1 MTYHNDR
8 RDALKL
14 GAVLPVSLGLGAL
27 FSGEAQAFEKNAF
40 EAKTW
45 TDALKALGINA
56 PVESKDVVLNCPDIA
71 ENGAVVPIAA
81 SCALPGVKKII
92 FFVEKNPSPLVAIF
106 NVSDDI
112 LANFSTRTKMSQTSD
127 VMAVVVMQDSKAWVS
142 RKEIKVTLGG
152 CGG

>member
-1 MTYHNDR
+1 
-8 RDALKL
+8 
-14 GAVLPVSLGLGAL
+14 
-27 FSGEAQAFEKNAF
+27 
-40 EAKTW
+40 
-45 TDALKALGINA
+45 LKALGVSA
-56 PVESKDVVLNCPDIA
+56 PMDSKELVLNCPDIA

-81 SCALPGVKKII
+81 SCATPGVKKIL

-106 NVSDDI
+106 NVSEDI

-127 VMAVVVMQDSKAWVS
+127 VMALALMQDGRALMS

>member
-1 MTYHNDR
+1 MTQR
-8 RDALKL
+8 RDALKW
-14 GAVLPVSLGLGAL
+14 GAALPTALGLSAFTAQEAL
-27 FSGEAQAFEKNAF
+27 AFEKSAF

-45 TDALKALGINA
+45 TDAMKALGMSMPI
-56 PVESKDVVLNCPDIA
+56 ESKDLVLNCPDIA

-81 SCALPGVKKII
+81 SCALLGVKKIL

-106 NVSDDI
+106 NVGDDI

-127 VMAVVVMQDSKAWVS
+127 VMALALMQDGRSLVS

>member
-1 MTYHNDR
+1 MTQR
-8 RDALKL
+8 RDALKW
-14 GAVLPVSLGLGAL
+14 GAALPAALGLNAL
-27 FSGEAQAFEKNAF
+27 TVQEALAFEKSAF

-45 TDALKALGINA
+45 TEALKALGLNA
-56 PVESKDVVLNCPDIA
+56 PQERKDLVLNCPDIA
-71 ENGAVVPIAA
+71 ENGAVVPMAA
-81 SCALPGVKKII
+81 SCALLGVKKIL

-127 VMAVVVMQDSKAWVS
+127 VMVVAVMQDARTWMS

>member
-1 MTYHNDR
+1 MTQR
-8 RDALKL
+8 RDALKW
-14 GAVLPVSLGLGAL
+14 GAVLPTSVAL
-27 FSGEAQAFEKNAF
+27 SGWLTQEAHAFEKNAF

-45 TDALKALGINA
+45 TDALKALGVSA
-56 PVESKDVVLNCPDIA
+56 PMDSKELVLNCPDIA

-81 SCALPGVKKII
+81 SCATPGVKKIL

-106 NVSDDI
+106 NVSEDL

-127 VMAVVVMQDSKAWVS
+127 VMALALMQDGRALMS

>member
-1 MTYHNDR
+1 MVDQNGR
-8 RDALKL
+8 RDALKW
-14 GAVLPVSLGLGAL
+14 GAVLPLSLGVGAL
-27 FSGEAQAFEKNAF
+27 VCEEAQAFEKNAF

-45 TDALKALGINA
+45 GDALKALGVSA
-56 PVESKDVVLNCPDIA
+56 PADSKDVVLNCPDIA

-127 VMAVVVMQDSKAWVS
+127 VMAVVVMQDARAWVA